1 MKTQVTYWHSQC
13 AGHIST
19 FGYVNLYSQ
28 MYRTKCENLT
38 IWYVVC
44 MLLVF
49 WIPEFSPNVTSLV
62 FSGNYFVAG
71 GLSLGMLA
79 TPHCSVFVDAAN
91 NYSSKLHLVFLLS
104 SVFRN
109 DLQVRAIQCRNCFFS
124 LRIAALPS
132 SDRSF
137 CSQRHDRSIVSSKT
151 RSLQSAL

>member
-1 MKTQVTYWHSQC
+1 M
-13 AGHIST
+13 
-19 FGYVNLYSQ
+19 YS
-28 MYRTKCENLT
+28 TKCVNLT
-38 IWYVVC
+38 IGYVVS
-44 MLLVF
+44 MLLVV
-49 WIPEFSPNVTSLV
+49 WNPEFRPNYTSLV
-62 FSGNYFVAG
+62 FSGNCFVEG

-79 TPHCSVFVDAAN
+79 TPHFSDFVDAAN

-137 CSQRHDRSIVSSKT
+137 CNPSHDSSIASSRT